1 MREDVQTLL
10 RVQEIDGELM
20 DLQGRHDEIPRRRT
34 ILLEEETLLQ
44 AEAQAVRER
53 LKALLLEGRERESE
67 MRSAED
73 RAARYQGQLAGVST
87 NKEYASLLAEI
98 KGVKEKGSAAED
110 RALAILEETAQLRA
124 RQEELEQEI
133 ARSRAAS
140 AKQRAELD
148 AQEADLASDI
158 AARGQRRSDL
168 AGRVGSVILRKYESI
183 VRRGRLPAL
192 VALRGRACGNC
203 FGTLPLQAASEIHRR
218 DDEPYTC
225 EHCGVILYVPD
236 DTGGPA

>member
-10 RVQEIDGELM
+10 RVQEIDGELTG
-20 DLQGRHDEIPRRRT
+20 LQGRHREIPRRRAT
-34 ILLEEETLLQ
+34 LLEEETLLS
-44 AEAQAVRER
+44 AEAEAVRAR

-67 MRSAED
+67 MRTQED

-98 KGVKEKGSAAED
+98 KGVKEKVNAAED

-124 RQEELEQEI
+124 RQEELEREI
-133 ARSRAAS
+133 QRSREVS
-140 AKQRAELD
+140 AQERAEL
-148 AQEADLASDI
+148 EALEASLAEEI
-158 AARGQRRSDL
+158 AARAQRRADL
-168 AGRVGSVILRKYESI
+168 AGRVNVQILRKYEAI

-218 DDEPYTC
+218 GDDPYTC
-225 EHCGVILYVPD
+225 EHCGVILFVSD
-236 DTGGPA
+236 EAGAGA